1 MKTLKL
7 AIAASLALAGISN
20 AGGIQGRVTDE
31 NGVPRRGVTISV
43 KGYRQ
48 TTSTDYNGYYTLQ
61 MPPAVDGLRVN
72 MYVNGKF
79 AVNTLIPPGPENS
92 TVVVTLI
99 RR

>member
-1 MKTLKL
+1 MKALKL

-31 NGVPRRGVTISV
+31 RGVPRRGVTISV

-48 TTSTDYNGYYTLQ
+48 TTTTDYNGYYTLQ
-61 MPPAVDGLRVN
+61 MPAALDGMRVN
-72 MYVNGKF
+72 MYVNGHF
-79 AVNTLIPPGPENS
+79 AVNTLIPPGPANS

>member
-1 MKTLKL
+1 MKALKL
-7 AIAASLALAGISN
+7 ALAASLAFAGISY

-31 NGVPRRGVTISV
+31 NGVPRRGVTVSV

-61 MPPAVDGLRVN
+61 MPAEIDGMRVN
-72 MYVNGKF
+72 MYVNGQF
-79 AVNTLIPPGPENS
+79 AVNTLIPPGPANS

>member
-1 MKTLKL
+1 MKALQL
-7 AIAASLALAGISN
+7 AIAASLALAGISY

-48 TTSTDYNGYYTLQ
+48 TTSTDSNGYYTLQ
-61 MPPAVDGLRVN
+61 MPAAVDGMRVN
-72 MYVNGKF
+72 LYVNGNF
-79 AVNTLIPPGPENS
+79 AVNTLVPPGAANS

>member
-1 MKTLKL
+1 MKALKL
-7 AIAASLALAGISN
+7 AIAASLAFAGISY
-20 AGGIQGRVTDE
+20 AGGIQGRVTNE
-31 NGVPRRGVTISV
+31 NGVPRSGVKISV

-48 TTSTDYNGYYTLQ
+48 TTTTDYNGYYMLQ
-61 MPPAVDGLRVN
+61 MPPVLDGMRVN
-72 MYVNGKF
+72 MYVNGQF